1 MPEEFVGHF
10 GDATALDKVA
20 LVLLSA
26 VMIVIGVYPTII
38 VTVVESGVE
47 NIMRLMGGA

>member
-1 MPEEFVGHF
+1 
-10 GDATALDKVA
+10 
-20 LVLLSA
+20 LSA